1 MSAFLLALVTVL
13 IPPFGLSPVA
23 VFLPLLAAVPLAF
36 LGKPMQGAIINLL
49 LCALVFAVTIGVF
62 WAPGDGLIHADRLGM
77 LFGVLTGFVA
87 LTTAL
92 TNIAFVR
99 AEAALMSARRWRVY
113 HAMFQVMLGTT
124 LLGLYADN
132 IGLLWVA
139 VEGATISATLGVS
152 LPRTATA
159 LEAAWKYFVL
169 GGVGIALALFGTML
183 TYLAA
188 QPVLGPGLKAMSFAA
203 LSANAA
209 HLDGAL
215 MTLAFVFL
223 LFGYGTK
230 AALVPLHGW
239 LPDAYAEGPI
249 PLTATMSGLMLNV
262 ALLAL
267 LRFRHLMQVNV
278 SAQGGAMQPGPFL
291 LSLGLASL
299 LLVAFSLWRRRDA
312 RRFFGFSSIE
322 NSGIAVFAFGVG
334 GAAVIFAGLLHMVLH
349 TLVKSA
355 LFQALTRAAAMR
367 GSAGPDNYGFSH
379 LRGLLASNS
388 WLGWLLV
395 ACVFA
400 LTGLPPSGLFA
411 SEFLIVSQT
420 IQRVPVLSL
429 PLGAGLVLCAIAMIR
444 PVGPLAFAPPPKHT
458 LRLPAGRGLVFV
470 YLHLLLVL
478 AIAFAMPA
486 FLLTALTTIAAGL
499 Q

>member
-1 MSAFLLALVTVL
+1 
-13 IPPFGLSPVA
+13 
-23 VFLPLLAAVPLAF
+23 
-36 LGKPMQGAIINLL
+36 
-49 LCALVFAVTIGVF
+49 
-62 WAPGDGLIHADRLGM
+62 
-77 LFGVLTGFVA
+77 
-87 LTTAL
+87 
-92 TNIAFVR
+92 
-99 AEAALMSARRWRVY
+99 
-113 HAMFQVMLGTT
+113 

-152 LPRTATA
+152 LPRTASA
-159 LEAAWKYFVL
+159 LEAGWKYFVL

-188 QPVLGPGLKAMSFAA
+188 QPVLGPGLRAMSFAA
-203 LSANAA
+203 LEANAA
-209 HLDGAL
+209 HLDGSL

-230 AALVPLHGW
+230 AALAPLHGW

-249 PLTATMSGLMLNV
+249 PLTATLSGLMLNV

-278 SAQGGAMQPGPFL
+278 SAHGGAMQPGPFL

-334 GAAVIFAGLLHMVLH
+334 GAAAIFGGLLHMILH

-355 LFQALTRAAAMR
+355 LFQALTRAVALR
-367 GSAGPDNYGFSH
+367 GEAGPGHYGFSH
-379 LRGLLASNS
+379 LRGMLASNK
-388 WLGWLLV
+388 WLGWLLG

-420 IQRVPVLSL
+420 VQRVPALSL
-429 PLGAGLVLCAIAMIR
+429 PLGAGLLLCAIAIIR
-444 PVGPLAFAPPPKHT
+444 QVGPLTFGPAPKNTPQAA
-458 LRLPAGRGLVFV
+458 AGRSMGLI
-470 YLHLLLVL
+470 YLHLVLVL
-478 AIAFAMPA
+478 VIAFAMPA
-486 FLLTALTTIAAGL
+486 ALVAALSGIAAAL

>member
-1 MSAFLLALVTVL
+1 MSFAL
-13 IPPFGLSPVA
+13 PAFGLSPIA
-23 VFLPLLAAVPLAF
+23 IFLPLFVAPAIAL
-36 LGKPMQGAIINLL
+36 LGKPLQGAIANLL
-49 LCALVFAVTIGVF
+49 LCAAVFTLSIGVF
-62 WAPGDGLIHADRLGM
+62 WAPGDGLIRADRLGM
-77 LFGVLTGFVA
+77 LFGLLTGFVA

-113 HAMFQVMLGTT
+113 HAMFAVMLGTT

-188 QPVLGPGLKAMSFAA
+188 QPVLHAGLNAMSFSA
-203 LSANAA
+203 LEANAA

-267 LRFRHLMQVNV
+267 LRFRHLMQVNF
-278 SAQGGAMQPGPFL
+278 SAHGGAMQPGPFL

-334 GAAVIFAGLLHMVLH
+334 GAAVIFAGLLHMILH

-355 LFQALTRAAAMR
+355 LFQALTRAAALR
-367 GSAGPDNYGFSH
+367 GGAGPDQYGFSH
-379 LRGLLASNS
+379 LRGMVASNA
-388 WLGWLLV
+388 WLGWLLA

-400 LTGLPPSGLFA
+400 LTGLPPSGLFT
-411 SEFLIVSQT
+411 SEFLIVSGT

-429 PLGAGLVLCAIAMIR
+429 PLGAGLVLCAIAIIR
-444 PVGPLAFAPPPKHT
+444 MVGPLAFAPPPRGTRH
-458 LRLPAGRGLVFV
+458 LPAGRGLGLI
-470 YLHLLLVL
+470 YLHLMLVL
-478 AIAFAMPA
+478 LIAFAMPA
-486 FLLTALTTIAAGL
+486 FLFAALSGIAVQL